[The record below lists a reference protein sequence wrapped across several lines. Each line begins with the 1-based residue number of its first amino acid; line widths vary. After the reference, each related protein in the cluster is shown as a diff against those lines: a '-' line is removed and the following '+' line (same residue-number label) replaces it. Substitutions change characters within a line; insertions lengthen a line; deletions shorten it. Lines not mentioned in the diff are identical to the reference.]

1 MIELE
6 AVSFRYEN
14 QDGQRVENGIRDI
27 SLQIHSGECVLFC
40 GASGCGKTTILKV
53 VNGLIPQFTPG
64 KMEGSVLINRVD
76 LTAMPLYER
85 SRQVASVFQNPKSQF
100 FNTDVESEIV
110 YGLEN
115 QGISAEEIDKRL
127 EQTVKELRLEAL
139 RHKSMFELSG
149 GEKQRIAFAS
159 AFISDAPVVVLD
171 EPSANLDSGAAD
183 DIRVILEKI
192 KRQGKTILVAEHRI
206 AYVKE
211 LVDTVYYIED
221 GRICGKYP
229 AEEFYAISEE
239 KRKSMGLRCLK
250 EEKLLLP
257 GMQGA
262 DVASKKIALE
272 VKNLTLSYK
281 NQIVQENLCFEA
293 CAGEIVGIVGDN
305 GAGKTTFLRAV
316 GGLGSVKCGQIR
328 MNGRKTSRRQRRK
341 RCGMV
346 MQDVNYQL
354 FSDCVENECLLG
366 NQGMTREQVKEILK
380 EMGLLSCLGMHPQS
394 LSGGQ
399 KQRLA
404 IAVAYAARKQF
415 LLLDEPTSGLD
426 YRSMMAVGKV
436 LKRLAERGVLVLVV
450 THDREFLEA
459 VCDRVFH
466 IDKWS

>member
-1 MIELE
+1 MIELK

-14 QDGQRVENGIRDI
+14 DEGQRAENGIRDI

-53 VNGLIPQFTPG
+53 MNGLIPQFTPG
-64 KMEGSVLINRVD
+64 KLDGSVSINGVD
-76 LTAMPLYER
+76 ITAMPLYEL
-85 SRQVASVFQNPKSQF
+85 SGQVASVFQNPKSQF

-115 QGISAEEIDKRL
+115 QGISVEEIDKRL
-127 EQTVKELRLEAL
+127 EQTVKELHLETL

-171 EPSANLDSGAAD
+171 EPSANLDADATD
-183 DIRVILEKI
+183 DIRAILEKI

-206 AYVKE
+206 AYLRE

-221 GRICGKYP
+221 GRICGKYT

-239 KRKSMGLRCLK
+239 KRKFMGLRCLT
-250 EEKLLLP
+250 EEKLPLP
-257 GMQGA
+257 GMQRA
-262 DVASKKIALE
+262 DVVSKNIALE

-281 NQIVQENLCFEA
+281 NQTVQENLCFA
-293 CAGEIVGIVGDN
+293 ASAGEIVGIVGGN

-316 GGLGSVKCGQIR
+316 AGLGSVKRGQIW
-328 MNGRKTSRRQRRK
+328 MNGRKTSRRQRR
-341 RCGMV
+341 RMSGMV
-346 MQDVNYQL
+346 MQDINYQL
-354 FSDCVENECLLG
+354 LSDCVENECMLG
-366 NQGMTREQVKEILK
+366 NQGMTREQVKDILK
-380 EMGLLSCLGMHPQS
+380 EMGLLSCAGRHPQS

-426 YRSMMAVGKV
+426 YRSMMAVGRV
-436 LKRLAERGVLVLVV
+436 LKRLAERGALVLVV
-450 THDREFLEA
+450 THDREFLET

-466 IDKWS
+466 IDKLS